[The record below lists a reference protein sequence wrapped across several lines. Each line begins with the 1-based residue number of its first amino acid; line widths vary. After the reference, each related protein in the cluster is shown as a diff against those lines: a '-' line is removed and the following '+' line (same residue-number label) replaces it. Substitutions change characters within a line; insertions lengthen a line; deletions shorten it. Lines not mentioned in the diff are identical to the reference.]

1 MEETTQT
8 TANDSSVDEI
18 LLGSTDVNDQT
29 MDISNDSEPISV
41 QSDERVTGQV
51 KWFNDT
57 QGYGFI
63 KPTDDSGD
71 IFVHISDLQPMQNSF
86 KPCLYTGE
94 YVSFALASNG
104 ENDNG
109 SMRLK
114 AIDVRGVFGGSLIC
128 DHGTIEFK
136 SYSRV
141 GFDSTPFQ
149 SS

>member
-1 MEETTQT
+1 MEETNQET
-8 TANDSSVDEI
+8 I
-18 LLGSTDVNDQT
+18 LLTGQDQPMNESMIT
-29 MDISNDSEPISV
+29 EETEEVTSAD
-41 QSDERVTGQV
+41 RVTGQV
-51 KWFNDT
+51 KWFNDQ

-71 IFVHISDLQPMQNSF
+71 IFVHISDLEPMQNSF

-104 ENDNG
+104 ENQDG

-114 AIDVRGVFGGSLIC
+114 AVSVKGVFGGSLIC

-141 GFDSTPFQ
+141 GFDQ
-149 SS
+149 

>member
-1 MEETTQT
+1 MEENNQET
-8 TANDSSVDEI
+8 I
-18 LLGSTDVNDQT
+18 LLPEEPQT
-29 MDISNDSEPISV
+29 INESMITEEPEAITSE
-41 QSDERVTGQV
+41 DRATGQV

-94 YVSFALASNG
+94 YISFALAPNG
-104 ENDNG
+104 ENSDG

-114 AIDVRGVFGGSLIC
+114 AVNVKGVFGGSLIC

-141 GFDSTPFQ
+141 GFDE
-149 SS
+149 